1 MTGKYERSGVRFLY
15 PENWE
20 VAQDQSDKETRSVLV
35 QAPSGAFWSV
45 DLCIQAMNDHDLA
58 EQVLDTM
65 KQEYTDLESEAV
77 TDQIGGQ
84 AATGYNMQFYCM
96 DLVVTA
102 RVRAVRTSVGT
113 LVLFYQAED
122 REFGQLEP
130 VFRAISESMFQEERL

>member
-35 QAPSGAFWSV
+35 KAPSGAFWSV
-45 DLCIQAMNDHDLA
+45 DLCIQAMNAHGLA
-58 EQVLDTM
+58 EQVLHTM
-65 KQEYTDLESEAV
+65 EQEYADLESEAA

-84 AATGYNMQFYCM
+84 TATGYNMQFYCM

-102 RVRAVRTSVGT
+102 RVRAVRTSAGS
-113 LVLFYQAED
+113 LVLLYQAED
-122 REFGQLEP
+122 REFEQLEP